1 MKTLNTKYIIETV
14 KARIA
19 DKSATTQ
26 DYILYAIARAY
37 RNAES
42 EGEANYL
49 STKYI
54 LAQATPVTNP
64 GKLYGQMNADPF
76 FTIRSKLKGIAAVR
90 RRIGLIAKP
99 YWMCMYKFPELT
111 QEDVD
116 TLKFAAERLV
126 EAFDR
131 QYLYIFVRQD
141 ICAEQQAVQAAHATF
156 VAGRDLEALGV
167 TFDPNYVHFVLIGVP
182 SLVELERAARLAYD
196 NQIQTACFFEGD
208 MDDELTAFAAGV
220 VTQEKRAVFK
230 EYGLLKMGNTKDVDY

>member
-49 STKYI
+49 STKYV
-54 LAQATPVTNP
+54 LAQATPVTSP

-90 RRIGLIAKP
+90 RRFGLIAKP
-99 YWMCMYKFPELT
+99 YWMCLYKFPELT

-156 VAGRDLEALGV
+156 VAGQNLEMAGV
-167 TFDPNYVHFVLIGVP
+167 KFDPNYVHFVLIGVP
-182 SLVELERAARLAYD
+182 NLDELERALNLAA
-196 NQIQTACFFEGD
+196 NAGIRIHPFEEGD
-208 MDDELTAFAAGV
+208 MDDEMTAFAAGV

-230 EYGLLKMGNTKDVDY
+230 EYALLKMGNMKDVDY